1 MLKERRSELILLL
14 VTLLWGATFVV
25 TKQGLSSAPPI
36 LFLALRFAAAALL
49 LLPAARRELR
59 NLDGRLLRRG
69 LVLGCLMFAGYAFQ
83 NASLVYTTAGR
94 SALITYFFALLVPF
108 LQVPFTGKPLRA
120 ANILGLA
127 VVVAGLVLLNL
138 PDGDGINRGDLL
150 ALGSA
155 VSYAFYIVFI
165 DRYTRD
171 GGALALTW
179 MQFVLT
185 ALLSLILSL
194 CIEPWEISFDANLW
208 WALFYLAFFGSFLC
222 LSLMNRFQKDVT
234 PVKAVIIYAMEPV
247 FAVFFGMLFLAEG
260 FTPAEWVGAALII
273 GGVLFSDLWPSRA
286 NRLCD
291 HPRSR

>member
-1 MLKERRSELILLL
+1 MLKERKAELILLL

-25 TKQGLSSAPPI
+25 TKQGLNSAPPI
-36 LFLALRFAAAALL
+36 LFLALRFAAASLL
-49 LLPAARRELR
+49 LLPAAGNELKR
-59 NLDGRLLRRG
+59 LDGRLLRRG
-69 LVLGCLMFAGYAFQ
+69 LVLGGLMFAGYAFQ

-138 PDGDGINRGDLL
+138 PDADGINLGDLL

-155 VSYAFYIVFI
+155 VCYAFYIVCI

-171 GGALALTW
+171 GGALALTL

-185 ALLSLILSL
+185 AGLSLILSL
-194 CIEPWEISFDANLW
+194 MIEPREISFDGNLI

-234 PVKAVIIYAMEPV
+234 PVKAVIIYSMEPV
-247 FAVFFGMLFLAEG
+247 FAVLFGMLFLAEG
-260 FTPAEWVGAALII
+260 FTPAEWAGAALII
-273 GGVLFSDLWPSRA
+273 GGVLFSDLWPGEKPSP
-286 NRLCD
+286 L
-291 HPRSR
+291 